1 MADHDDKGRLEMI
14 STKWTLLK
22 RAHQGA
28 DGAGA
33 AAAAQAQLLDRYG
46 GAVRRY
52 LLGSLKDAEAAD
64 DLFQDFA
71 CRFLHGDFHGANPDK
86 GRFRDYLKGVVSHMV
101 ADFCKRRQKQPQ
113 GMPENFPEP
122 EAAPA
127 QLDQLFQE
135 SWRDELLSKAWLAL
149 EEMERTT
156 GQPFYTVLRF
166 RADHPELRS
175 PELASGLSEK
185 LQKPITAAGVRQLV
199 HRAREKFA
207 DLLRDKVQ
215 ASLSSDDPDDLEAEL
230 RDLGLAVYLGTSRE

>member
-1 MADHDDKGRLEMI
+1 MAEPYDKGRLESI

-22 RAHQGA
+22 RAHA
-28 DGAGA
+28 GAGA
-33 AAAAQAQLLDRYG
+33 AGNLQAAAQAQAELLNRYG

-52 LLGSLKDAEAAD
+52 MLGSLKDPEAAD

-71 CRFLHGDFHGANPDK
+71 CRFLRGDFQGANPDK
-86 GRFRDYLKGVVSHMV
+86 GRFRDFLKGVVSHMV
-101 ADFCKRRQKQPQ
+101 ADFCKRRQRQPM
-113 GMPENFPEP
+113 GLPEKFPEP
-122 EAAPA
+122 AAAPE
-127 QLDQLFQE
+127 QVDQLFQE
-135 SWRDELLSKAWLAL
+135 SWRDELLAKAWLAL

-156 GQPFYTVLRF
+156 AQPFYTVLRF

-175 PELASGLSEK
+175 PELAAGLSEK

-215 ASLSSDDPDDLEAEL
+215 ASIASDDPDDLEAEL
-230 RDLGLAVYLGTSRE
+230 RELGLAPYLS